1 MNNKIQKIN
10 EEKILFFDAEVVR
23 RVDELEVDS
32 EEFKLFQK
40 KTRNRD
46 TDEYLPDEEV
56 VEEYQKRAA
65 LKMCYGKVVTIGV
78 GFIKDG
84 IPYIKDISGEED
96 EVIKKFCEIASQ
108 FEYVCGANVIGY
120 DLPVITNSGWRYF
133 NMAELLPDRFIVN
146 GKKPWNMD
154 KTIDLMD
161 CFKGTHYYNS
171 SVEEICYH
179 FNIPTP
185 KDDISGAEVSEVYW
199 NGDRERIYTYVKKD
213 VFANINI
220 FRKMQGKDIFE
231 DFVDRSEPK
240 KEPIPVL
247 KRLRN
252 FNEITPDIEK
262 ELLEILSG
270 EVEEREIKY
279 IEEIL
284 KAAFFRDDFI
294 SGDQD
299 KKDVRTGKEE
309 TIKLFLEDIRS

>member
-23 RVDELEVDS
+23 RTDKPEVGS
-32 EEFKLFQK
+32 KEFKLFQK
-40 KTRNRD
+40 KTRNIN
-46 TDEYLPDEEV
+46 TDEYLIDEEV
-56 VEEYQKRAA
+56 LEEYQKRAA

-108 FEYVCGANVIGY
+108 FAYISGANIIGY
-120 DLPVITNSGWRYF
+120 DLPVITNYGWRYF
-133 NMAELLPDRFIVN
+133 NMTELLPDRFVVN

-231 DFVDRSEPK
+231 DFVDRNEPK
-240 KEPIPVL
+240 QEPLPVL
-247 KRLRN
+247 KRIRN
-252 FNEITPDIEK
+252 FDEITPDIEK

-270 EVEEREIKY
+270 KVEEKELIY
-279 IEEIL
+279 IEELL
-284 KAAFFRDDFI
+284 KAALFRDDFI
-294 SGDQD
+294 NSDQD
-299 KKDVRTGKEE
+299 SKDVREQKEE
-309 TIKLFLEDIRS
+309 TIKLFLEDIKN